1 MEQRQDQARERQT
14 AQKQDQRTAE
24 HRREP
29 ERERLGNAGL
39 TARAVS
45 AGRSLLDLPPE
56 GLEELAA
63 WMGNQGMEE
72 LLAAQGPPLEETA
85 FALPGGGA
93 VAISTAE
100 YFTGGGTSL
109 IGTGLTL
116 DREVPLTGEG
126 DAQLEAALELLAE
139 RLDNG
144 DG

>member
-1 MEQRQDQARERQT
+1 MEQHQDQARERQT

-72 LLAAQGPPLEETA
+72 LLAAQGPPLEEA
-85 FALPGGGA
+85 DFRP
-93 VAISTAE
+93 
-100 YFTGGGTSL
+100 
-109 IGTGLTL
+109 
-116 DREVPLTGEG
+116 PTGEPETEPFPVPEG
-126 DAQLEAALELLAE
+126 APELADSQFL
-139 RLDNG
+139 NG
-144 DG
+144 PVSGQAFDPAYL

>member
-72 LLAAQGPPLEETA
+72 LLAAQGPPLEEA
-85 FALPGGGA
+85 DFRP
-93 VAISTAE
+93 
-100 YFTGGGTSL
+100 
-109 IGTGLTL
+109 
-116 DREVPLTGEG
+116 PTGEPETEPFPVPEG
-126 DAQLEAALELLAE
+126 APELADSQSL
-139 RLDNG
+139 NG
-144 DG
+144 PVSGQAFDPAYL

>member
-1 MEQRQDQARERQT
+1 MEQHQDQARERQT

-63 WMGNQGMEE
+63 
-72 LLAAQGPPLEETA
+72 QGPPLEEA
-85 FALPGGGA
+85 DFRP
-93 VAISTAE
+93 
-100 YFTGGGTSL
+100 
-109 IGTGLTL
+109 
-116 DREVPLTGEG
+116 PTGEPETEPFPVPEG
-126 DAQLEAALELLAE
+126 APELADSQSL
-139 RLDNG
+139 NG
-144 DG
+144 PVSGQAFDPAYL

>member
-1 MEQRQDQARERQT
+1 MEQHQDQARERQT

-85 FALPGGGA
+85 FALPGGEPETEPFPVPEGA
-93 VAISTAE
+93 PELADSQ
-100 YFTGGGTSL
+100 SL
-109 IGTGLTL
+109 
-116 DREVPLTGEG
+116 
-126 DAQLEAALELLAE
+126 
-139 RLDNG
+139 NG
-144 DG
+144 PVSGQAFDPAYL

>member
-1 MEQRQDQARERQT
+1 MEQHQDQARERQT

-72 LLAAQGPPLEETA
+72 LLAAQGPPLEEA
-85 FALPGGGA
+85 DFRP
-93 VAISTAE
+93 
-100 YFTGGGTSL
+100 
-109 IGTGLTL
+109 
-116 DREVPLTGEG
+116 PTGEPETEPFPVPEG
-126 DAQLEAALELLAE
+126 APELADPQAL
-139 RLDNG
+139 NG
-144 DG
+144 PVSGQAFDPAYL

>member
-1 MEQRQDQARERQT
+1 MEQHQDQARERQT

-72 LLAAQGPPLEETA
+72 LLAAQGPPLEEA
-85 FALPGGGA
+85 DFRP
-93 VAISTAE
+93 
-100 YFTGGGTSL
+100 
-109 IGTGLTL
+109 
-116 DREVPLTGEG
+116 PTGEPETEPVPVPEG
-126 DAQLEAALELLAE
+126 APELADSQSL
-139 RLDNG
+139 NG
-144 DG
+144 PVSGQAFDPAYL